1 MKSPKLSLAIP
12 ALGAVL
18 CVVSSACSTA
28 QPVRA
33 TTSPDAQQTPWAHP
47 NAQVVA
53 PNQVMYARNGSVVGA
68 PEPGSVVVDSAQTK
82 RDVGQDGG
90 SRMYLLERFQ
100 ETVEENESLQ
110 FEVQGLAAALDQ
122 AEARAAQFEADLN
135 ALQAKFMELNEQK
148 KQLEDDNLE
157 LAEHL
162 TTAQIRRLQ
171 AEKLLIEAKIDWQ
184 RVQRM
189 TESDLNPGLRAE
201 ADESMPKPA
210 SAPQEANE

>member
-1 MKSPKLSLAIP
+1 MKSPKLSLAVTSLCLA
-12 ALGAVL
+12 ALTA
-18 CVVSSACSTA
+18 CTSAPSVQTTTA
-28 QPVRA
+28 L
-33 TTSPDAQQTPWAHP
+33 DAQQTPWAHP

-68 PEPGSVVVDSAQTK
+68 PSPGSVTVDTAQAK

-122 AEARAAQFEADLN
+122 AEARAAQLEADLN
-135 ALQAKFMELNEQK
+135 ALQAKYMELNDRK

-189 TESDLNPGLRAE
+189 TESDLNTELHAE
-201 ADESMPKPA
+201 AAESMPTPA
-210 SAPQEANE
+210 SSPQEANE